1 MRSKSVFS
9 MLLMTA
15 LLLTLAFSSAEA
27 GPSFPGI
34 LIPPGLPGSSVD
46 VRIQG
51 YVPAPPGVNVRIDA
65 GRPYYVQRDRVV
77 YMERERPSKHRK
89 HYKNKHYKKHKR
101 HDDRGHRNGHDRRDR
116 HDRDDRHEGR
126 GGHGR

>member
-1 MRSKSVFS
+1 MRTRSVRS
-9 MLLMTA
+9 MLIMTA
-15 LLLTLAFSSAEA
+15 ALFTLALNNAEA

-77 YMERERPSKHRK
+77 YMERERPVEHR
-89 HYKNKHYKKHKR
+89 HYKKHKKHKR
-101 HDDRGHRNGHDRRDR
+101 HHDDRGHRNGHDRD
-116 HDRDDRHEGR
+116 DRDDRHEGR

>member
-1 MRSKSVFS
+1 MRSKSVYS
-9 MLLMTA
+9 MLIMTA

-65 GRPYYVQRDRVV
+65 GRPYYVQSDRRV
-77 YMERERPSKHRK
+77 YMERERPVEHR
-89 HYKNKHYKKHKR
+89 HYKKHKKHKR
-101 HDDRGHRNGHDRRDR
+101 HHDRGYRNGHDR
-116 HDRDDRHEGR
+116 HDDDRHEGR
-126 GGHGR
+126 GGRGGRGH